1 MLVKGV
7 VINLPERSAPEKTT
21 QQGRLRSFSA
31 AGGMRPMLQHG
42 LAENSPSQEP
52 KEAGTNMNTSLFPRT
67 ALVGLMVAL
76 LALTGCPT
84 PKDAGPQPPA
94 TPDDGGAAA
103 APEETPAAPP
113 AEPARK
119 STAKAEDVQAA
130 KARIDALAGSTCK
143 ILPGDV
149 LTEIIIKDGSSLTPE
164 DIALFGKLTDLETLQ
179 IYNYRELDDEMATGL
194 AGLENLKS
202 LALTNST
209 IGDPT
214 VEMIAKSFP
223 NLAVLD
229 LSSNVNMTNGAL
241 KIIAQLT
248 KLERLLLV
256 QNRFNDLGTGYLEKL
271 EKLRVLDL
279 RGNMDAGDMTMEIV
293 GALPNLAAFKH
304 RATTVSDFGME
315 YLANSKTLKA
325 LLIQDFNITGQA
337 GQHIAQPPSLRELE
351 IFRCQGFGSDGVL
364 ALKGTKLTRLTLR
377 DLPMV
382 DDQAMEV
389 FTELPELKKL
399 YLHEIESLS
408 DYGLEN
414 LKNLKTLEVL
424 DIWAVPQMT
433 DATVDVIATL
443 PNLKELSIR
452 TTGVT
457 DAAVD
462 KILAMP
468 KLESL
473 TFKDNGSVTDEALKK
488 LSTKKWKKLDTG
500 K

>member
-1 MLVKGV
+1 
-7 VINLPERSAPEKTT
+7 
-21 QQGRLRSFSA
+21 
-31 AGGMRPMLQHG
+31 
-42 LAENSPSQEP
+42 
-52 KEAGTNMNTSLFPRT
+52 
-67 ALVGLMVAL
+67 MVAL
-76 LALTGCPT
+76 LGLTGCPT
-84 PKDAGPQPPA
+84 AKDGGTTPPA
-94 TPDDGGAAA
+94 TPGGGAE
-103 APEETPAAPP
+103 APGPQAEPPAAPAP
-113 AEPARK
+113 EA
-119 STAKAEDVQAA
+119 TAKAEDVQAA
-130 KARIDALAGSTCK
+130 KARIEALADATCK
-143 ILPGDV
+143 IESGDI
-149 LTEIIIKDGSSLTPE
+149 LTEIVVKDGSPLTAE
-164 DIALFGKLTDLETLQ
+164 DIALFGKLTDLTTLQ
-179 IYNYRELDDEMATGL
+179 IYNYRQLDDEMAAGL
-194 AGLENLKS
+194 AGLKNLTS

-214 VEMIAKSFP
+214 VEMIVKSFP
-223 NLAVLD
+223 DLTVLD

-271 EKLRVLDL
+271 KDLRVLDL
-279 RGNMDAGDMTMEIV
+279 RGNMEAGDMTMEIV
-293 GALPNLAAFKH
+293 GALPKLAAFKH
-304 RATTVSDFGME
+304 RSTTVSDYGME
-315 YLANSKTLKA
+315 FLAGNETLKA
-325 LLIQDFNITGQA
+325 LLIQDFNITSQTGQSL
-337 GQHIAQPPSLRELE
+337 AQLPNLQELE
-351 IFRCQGFGSDGVL
+351 IFRCQGFGSEGVL
-364 ALKGTKLTRLTLR
+364 ALKGTKLTRFTLR

-389 FTELPELKKL
+389 FTDLPELKRL

-414 LKNLKTLEVL
+414 LKNLKSLELL

-433 DATVDVIATL
+433 DATVDIIAEL

-468 KLESL
+468 KLESV
-473 TFKDNGSVTDEALKK
+473 TFKDNGSVTDEGLKK
-488 LSTKKWKKLDTG
+488 LASKKWKKLDTG